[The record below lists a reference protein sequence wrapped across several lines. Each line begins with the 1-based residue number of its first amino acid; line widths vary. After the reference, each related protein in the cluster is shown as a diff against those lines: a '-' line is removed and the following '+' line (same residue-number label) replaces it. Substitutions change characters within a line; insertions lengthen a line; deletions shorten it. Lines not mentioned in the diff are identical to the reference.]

1 MTIDELAS
9 AINKLRIFPR
19 ILVLACTIYIGF
31 YAWGV
36 TDWYMMGVD
45 PSVQDAAFAAS
56 VVTLLGTILKF
67 ILDKYM
73 STGSKD

>member
-19 ILVLACTIYIGF
+19 ILVLACAVYIGI
-31 YAWGV
+31 YGWQV
-36 TDWYMMGVD
+36 TAWYMLALE
-45 PSVQDAAFAAS
+45 PSIQDAAFAGS